1 MSSIPTSKATN
12 KLLIFI
18 SVALAACNATSQAAT
33 PIATPTSLPV
43 TNEATMDNTAMET
56 PTQQPNS
63 QIPGGIV
70 YVIPGMESVVAT
82 HTDVLYSAENDA
94 LKFDIYAPPGLAPDQ
109 RLPAV
114 LLIHGS
120 APAQR
125 NLKNHGQ
132 YVSWGKLIGASG
144 LIAVTFNWD
153 YPNHSGIEQ
162 LIAFVREHADE
173 FQIDRDRLCIFAVSA
188 GVAIGFPVVLKGMP
202 TDVSCVVGYYGDPS
216 PALEL
221 ISSQEIAQLP
231 PILLAKAGRDDP
243 SLIEGTD
250 RFVNNLTALG
260 AQVTLLT
267 HENGSHAFDIR
278 NNDDRS
284 REIIKETIEFM
295 KSRLTE

>member
-1 MSSIPTSKATN
+1 MISKATN
-12 KLLIFI
+12 KLFIFI

-33 PIATPTSLPV
+33 PIATSTSLPM
-43 TNEATMDNTAMET
+43 TTESTKDNTAMET
-56 PTQQPNS
+56 TTQRPDS
-63 QIPGGIV
+63 QSPGGIV
-70 YVIPGMESVVAT
+70 YVIPGMESVIAT
-82 HTDVLYSAENDA
+82 HTDVLYSAQNDA
-94 LKFDIYAPPGLAPDQ
+94 LKFDVYAPPDLAPDQ

-120 APAQR
+120 ASAQR

-153 YPNHSGIEQ
+153 YPDPSGIEQ

-173 FQIDRDRLCIFAVSA
+173 FQIDRDRICVFAVSA
-188 GVAIGFPVVLKGMP
+188 GVAVGFPVVLKDMP
-202 TDVSCVVGYYGDPS
+202 SYLRCVVGYYGDPS

-221 ISSQEIAQLP
+221 ISPQEVAQLP
-231 PILLAKAGRDDP
+231 PILLAKAGRDDLV
-243 SLIEGTD
+243 LIEGTD
-250 RFVNNLTALG
+250 RFVSNLTALD

-267 HENGSHAFDIR
+267 HDTGSHAFDIR

-284 REIIKETIEFM
+284 REIIKQTIAFM
-295 KSRLTE
+295 KSHLTE